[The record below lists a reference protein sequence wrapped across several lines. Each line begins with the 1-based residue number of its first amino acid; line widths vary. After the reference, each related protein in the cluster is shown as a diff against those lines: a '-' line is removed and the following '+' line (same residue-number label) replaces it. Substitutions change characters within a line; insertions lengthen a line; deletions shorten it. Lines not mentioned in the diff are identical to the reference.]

1 MGPALRQMISNALK
15 VIDLL
20 LMVLSLGVAKL
31 PVLIQVG
38 SMNLAHFLSLRIK
51 LQNLL
56 VLLVFLWVWNFVFTM
71 LGLYDSKRMSSRLGE
86 LSDVAK
92 ATSLGTLV
100 LVTAGWLL
108 KLGMVTPS
116 FVAIFLLFT
125 TAVAAG
131 SRLVLRTW
139 LRHVR
144 MQGRNSRNM
153 IIVGT
158 NRRAVEFART
168 LQSKP
173 ELGYRIIGFSD
184 DRWGGMGELSQDGFS
199 LLCDLS
205 TLPVFLRRNVVDEV
219 VLALPIRSFHL
230 HACQIADLCERQGII
245 FRLLSDLFNLRNT
258 PPRAEELDGAALITH
273 YTTITEGQALLI
285 KRIFDFTTSLALL
298 IPLWP
303 FLLVIAVMIKLTS
316 PGPVLFVQK
325 RVGLNKRMFD
335 IYKFRTMVVNAERKI
350 QEIEH
355 LNEVS
360 GPVFKIKD
368 DPRLTPIGRFL
379 RKASIDELPQLFNVI
394 KGDMSLVGPR
404 PWQLRDYE
412 LFTKGCE
419 DWQRRRFSVRPGV
432 TCLWQVYGRNLLPFD
447 KWMELD
453 LQYVEKWS
461 FWLDL
466 KILAKTIPAVLRGS
480 GAA

>member
-1 MGPALRQMISNALK
+1 MVTAVRQMISNALK
-15 VIDLL
+15 VWDLL
-20 LMVLSLGVAKL
+20 LMVLSLGMANL
-31 PVLIQVG
+31 PMLIEVG
-38 SMNLAHFLSLRIK
+38 PINFTYFLSLRIK

-56 VLLVFLWVWNFVFTM
+56 ALLVFLWVWNFVFTV
-71 LGLYDSKRMSSRLGE
+71 LGLYDSKRMSSRLTE
-86 LSDVAK
+86 LTDVAR
-92 ATSLGTLV
+92 ATLLGSLV
-100 LVTAGWLL
+100 IAAAAYLL
-108 KLGMVTPS
+108 NLRMFTPG
-116 FVAIFLLFT
+116 FVAIFWVFST
-125 TAVAAG
+125 VVTAG

-139 LRHVR
+139 LRHIR

-153 IIVGT
+153 LIVGT
-158 NRRAVEFART
+158 NRRAVELARRVKS
-168 LQSKP
+168 QP

-184 DRWGGMGELSQDGFS
+184 DEWGGLEELSENGFS
-199 LLCDLS
+199 LLCDLT
-205 TLPVFLRRNVVDEV
+205 TLPLFLRRNVVDEV

-230 HACQIADLCERQGII
+230 LACRIADLCERQGIVL
-245 FRLLSDLFNLRNT
+245 RLLSDLFNLRDT
-258 PPRAEELDGAALITH
+258 QPSEEELDGAALITH
-273 YTTITEGQALLI
+273 YTKITDGGPLLT
-285 KRIFDFTTSLALL
+285 KRIFDFTVGLGLL
-298 IPLWP
+298 TLLGP
-303 FLLVIAVMIKLTS
+303 FLLVVAVLIKLTS

-335 IYKFRTMVVNAERKI
+335 IYKFRTMVVNAESKVRDL
-350 QEIEH
+350 EH

-368 DPRLTPIGRFL
+368 DPRITRIGRLL
-379 RKASIDELPQLFNVI
+379 RKTSIDELPQLFNVV

-412 LFTKGCE
+412 LFTSTCE

-432 TCLWQVYGRNLLPFD
+432 TCLWQVNGRNSLPFH

-453 LQYVEKWS
+453 LQYIQKWS

-480 GAA
+480 GAV